1 MEFWGA
7 WKGAVIR
14 KSSTGEVLVDLVA
27 HFWRPARD
35 SLKVSVQVGAKMC
48 AREAKLGPS
57 WQQGATKMG
66 HDSAKLVILGSTWE
80 VLGAFWGLFW
90 HMGWIAQTYKNLWKT
105 CFFLYFGVP
114 GGGGDSKI

>member
-1 MEFWGA
+1 M
-7 WKGAVIR
+7 IR
-14 KSSTGEVLVDLVA
+14 KSGTGAVLVDLVA

-66 HDSAKLVILGSTWE
+66 HDSAKLAILGSTWE
-80 VLGAFWGLFW
+80 VLGACWEHFGTILAHGLDSRKPK
-90 HMGWIAQTYKNLWKT
+90 KNLRKT
-105 CFFLYFGVP
+105 CVFLVFG
-114 GGGGDSKI
+114 GA